1 MTSVVIILGNR
12 LHRARIHNELK
23 GRMDVGI
30 NVFRDKDAKYLIVS
44 GGKTN
49 PSVNLSEAEVM
60 RNYAIM
66 RGIPPEEIILEQN
79 SMDTIGNAYFTRK
92 IVDKIGCADI
102 YVVSSCYHVERV
114 KFIFEMSYG
123 KDYNMFFN
131 YCFPFHSLD
140 AEKKEKDS
148 IKLAED
154 FFRNITPGDLYE
166 IKKRL
171 FSIHPLYRSVR

>member
-1 MTSVVIILGNR
+1 MTAVIILGNR
-12 LHRARIHNELK
+12 LRSTQIHHELK

-30 NVFRDKDAKYLIVS
+30 NVFRDKTAKYLILS

-66 RGIPPEEIILEQN
+66 RGISLEVIILEYN

-92 IVDKIGCADI
+92 IVDKIRCSNV
-102 YVVSSCYHVERV
+102 YVVSSCYHMERV
-114 KFIFEMSYG
+114 KFIFEMCYG
-123 KDYNMFFN
+123 KNYNMFFN
-131 YCFPFHSLD
+131 YCFPFHNQD

-154 FFRNITPGDLYE
+154 FFRNITPGDIDE
-166 IKKRL
+166 IEKRL
-171 FSIHPLYRSVR
+171 FSLHPLYRS